1 MLRVLRMDIS
11 DRIKQRMQALG
22 LKGVDITKATGM
34 SSGGVSQWVNGLSK
48 PNGERLIALSKVL
61 QCQPDWL
68 LYGKDTPEP
77 DANAEWAGGIEPWG
91 GKTELGDDEV
101 ELPFFR
107 EVELSAG
114 SGAYAVQVNHGPRLR
129 FARSTLKKCGVT
141 PDNAACVNVSGTSM
155 EPVLPDGATVGVDTA
170 NTRVK
175 EGEIYALEH
184 DGMLRVKMV
193 YRVPGGGLRLRSF
206 NSDEYPDEV
215 YDGEGV
221 KAIRIIG
228 RVFWYSVLR

>member
-1 MLRVLRMDIS
+1 MNINERIRQRRKEMKLTQEQIAKAVGVSRVS
-11 DRIKQRMQALG
+11 
-22 LKGVDITKATGM
+22 
-34 SSGGVSQWVNGLSK
+34 VSQWESGDTS
-48 PNGERLIALSKVL
+48 PRGENLYALCRVL

-68 LYGKDTPEP
+68 LYGKDTPKPE
-77 DANAEWAGGIEPWG
+77 ANAEWAGEIEPWG
-91 GKTELGDDEV
+91 SRAELGDDEV
-101 ELPFFR
+101 ELPFFT

-114 SGAYAVQVNHGPRLR
+114 SGAYAVQENHGSKLR
-129 FARSTLKKCGVT
+129 FARSTLKKCGVA
-141 PDNAACVNVSGTSM
+141 PDDAACVNVSGTSM

-170 NTRVK
+170 STSIK
-175 EGEIYALEH
+175 DGEMYALEH
-184 DGMLRVKMV
+184 DGMLRVKLV

-221 KAIRIIG
+221 KTIRIIG